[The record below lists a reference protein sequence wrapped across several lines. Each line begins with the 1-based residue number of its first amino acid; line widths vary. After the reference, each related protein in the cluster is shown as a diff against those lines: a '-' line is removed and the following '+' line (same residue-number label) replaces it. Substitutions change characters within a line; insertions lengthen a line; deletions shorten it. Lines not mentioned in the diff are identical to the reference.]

1 MDKIN
6 ILIVEDE
13 GITAESLSNVITK
26 LGYHVSG
33 IAADALD
40 AIDILSNESTDMAI
54 LDINIQGD
62 KDGIWLADLIQKKYK
77 IPFIFLTA
85 YEDEGILDRAINTK
99 PLGYLLKPFTKT
111 DISAAIKLAM
121 QNYAQDKR
129 VDSLV
134 TEEDEQNSEPFKVS
148 NTIFIRDKHIFK
160 KLVISEITMLKSD
173 GHYVEVFTKNNKYL
187 VRTKLNEF
195 CNVLPESMFVRVHR
209 SYVVNINSIEKFGTT
224 FVYVNNIEIPL
235 STSHR
240 DDLNTRLNTF
250 Q

>member
-13 GITAESLSNVITK
+13 GITAESLSDVITK

-33 IAADALD
+33 IAADALE
-40 AIDILSNESTDMAI
+40 AIDILSDESTDMAI
-54 LDINIQGD
+54 LDINIQGE
-62 KDGIWLADLIQKKYK
+62 KDGIWLAGLIQKKYQ

-85 YEDEGILDRAINTK
+85 YEDESILDRAINTN
-99 PLGYLLKPFTKT
+99 PLAYILKPFTKT

-121 QNYAQDKR
+121 QNYAQDKSA
-129 VDSLV
+129 DSL
-134 TEEDEQNSEPFKVS
+134 ESGANDQNPEPFKVS

-160 KLVISEITMLKSD
+160 KLVINEITMLKSD
-173 GHYVEVFTKNNKYL
+173 GHYVEIFTTKNKYL
-187 VRTKLNEF
+187 VRTKLNDF
-195 CNVLPESMFVRVHR
+195 SGVLPETMFVKVHR
-209 SYVVNINSIEKFGTT
+209 SYVVNINNIDEFGPT
-224 FVYVNNIEIPL
+224 FVNVNNIEIPL

-240 DDLNTRLNTF
+240 DDLYKRLKTF

>member
-13 GITAESLSNVITK
+13 GITAESLSDVITK

-62 KDGIWLADLIQKKYK
+62 KDGIWLADLIQKKYQ

-85 YEDEGILDRAINTK
+85 YEDERILDRAINTK

-121 QNYAQDKR
+121 QNYAQNKSAESLESEADDK
-129 VDSLV
+129 
-134 TEEDEQNSEPFKVS
+134 NPEPFKVS

-173 GHYVEVFTKNNKYL
+173 GHYIEVFTNNNKYL
-187 VRTKLNEF
+187 IRTKLNEF
-195 CNVLPESMFVRVHR
+195 SDMLPEAMFVRVHR
-209 SYVVNINSIEKFGTT
+209 SYVVNINNIEKFGPT

-235 STSHR
+235 STSYR
-240 DDLNTRLNTF
+240 SEFSKRLNTF